1 MRYLCSAD
9 GPEGGGEYCA
19 EAPVKRETGESP
31 VQSRCCVSHL
41 SRFSAATARAGRTC
55 RARLCRGKGGK
66 ANRAARSQKTCHQD
80 APTGDGA
87 RVQKA
92 PREGRTPR
100 RHVNPEENHSSKRSF
115 ARPKDDKPCCGVPPA
130 CRVAMRR
137 VAVVPVR
144 RPRSVASAFP
154 VARHAAR
161 GRGDGAAYCGRDG
174 DSRAA
179 AADGADRPA

>member
-100 RHVNPEENHSSKRSF
+100 RHVNPERKSF
-115 ARPKDDKPCCGVPPA
+115 QQEKFCETQRRQAVLRRAAGVP
-130 CRVAMRR
+130 CGY
-137 VAVVPVR
+137 
-144 RPRSVASAFP
+144 
-154 VARHAAR
+154 AAR
-161 GRGDGAAYCGRDG
+161 GCCACPSPPV
-174 DSRAA
+174 SRVCLPCRAT
-179 AADGADRPA
+179 RCQRQR